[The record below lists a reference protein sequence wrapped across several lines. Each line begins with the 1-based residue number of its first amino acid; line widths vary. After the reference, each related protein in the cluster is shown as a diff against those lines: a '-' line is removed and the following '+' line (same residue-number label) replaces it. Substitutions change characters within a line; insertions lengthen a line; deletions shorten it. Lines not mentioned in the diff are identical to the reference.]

1 MQESSALRKLEEDN
15 LPVEEE
21 REPQFGD
28 RSTHKHKANSKLQ
41 TPDVAKIQISA
52 PKEEKKEKQT
62 VVTEVTE
69 QRILRIA
76 NADNQND
83 GLSPEILAIPLYTA
97 ELESAK
103 KSALVPTILKDVF
116 AHSLSFVLILVA
128 TCLSVYKVHI
138 VQQTRD
144 ITIELNEVTQ
154 KNELMHREWLSLL
167 SEREVLTEYS
177 VVRKSAINKLAMVQ
191 PKTEDEVVIDLR

>member
-1 MQESSALRKLEEDN
+1 MQESSALRKLEDN

-21 REPQFGD
+21 KEPQFGD
-28 RSTHKHKANSKLQ
+28 RSTHKHKANSTLQ
-41 TPDVAKIQISA
+41 TPEVTKIQISA
-52 PKEEKKEKQT
+52 PKEEKKEEKT

-83 GLSPEILAIPLYTA
+83 GLSPEILAIPLYTG

-191 PKTEDEVVIDLR
+191 PKTEDEDVIDLR

>member
-1 MQESSALRKLEEDN
+1 MQESSALRKLEDN

-21 REPQFGD
+21 KEPQFGD
-28 RSTHKHKANSKLQ
+28 RSTHKHKANSTLQ
-41 TPDVAKIQISA
+41 TPEVTKIQISA
-52 PKEEKKEKQT
+52 PKEDKKEDKT
-62 VVTEVTE
+62 VVTEITE
-69 QRILRIA
+69 QRILRIT
-76 NADNQND
+76 NADNKND

-177 VVRKSAINKLAMVQ
+177 VIRKSAINKLAMVQ

>member
-1 MQESSALRKLEEDN
+1 MQESSALRKLEDN

-21 REPQFGD
+21 KEPQFGD
-28 RSTHKHKANSKLQ
+28 RSTHKHKANSTLQ
-41 TPDVAKIQISA
+41 TPEVTKIQISA
-52 PKEEKKEKQT
+52 PKEEKKEENT

>member
-1 MQESSALRKLEEDN
+1 MQESSALRKLEDN

-21 REPQFGD
+21 KEPQFGD
-28 RSTHKHKANSKLQ
+28 RSTHKHKANSTLQ
-41 TPDVAKIQISA
+41 TPEVTKIQISA
-52 PKEEKKEKQT
+52 PKEEKKEEKT

-76 NADNQND
+76 NADNQNN

>member
-1 MQESSALRKLEEDN
+1 MQESSALRKLEDN

-21 REPQFGD
+21 KEPQFGD
-28 RSTHKHKANSKLQ
+28 RSTHKHKANSTLQ
-41 TPDVAKIQISA
+41 TPEVTKIQISA
-52 PKEEKKEKQT
+52 PKEDKKEEKT

-69 QRILRIA
+69 QRILRIT